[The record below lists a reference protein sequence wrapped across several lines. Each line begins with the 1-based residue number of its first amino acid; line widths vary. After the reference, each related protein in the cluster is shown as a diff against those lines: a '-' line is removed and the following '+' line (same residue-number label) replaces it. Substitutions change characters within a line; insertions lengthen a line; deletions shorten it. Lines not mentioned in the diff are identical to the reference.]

1 MSFYN
6 FPRVERIRAMGTE
19 KIGRLISISGTITRT
34 TDVRPELMYGS
45 FICKYTIAVLIYVCA
60 VVHYIDYRYSIIR
73 T

>member
-1 MSFYN
+1 
-6 FPRVERIRAMGTE
+6 MGTE

-45 FICKYTIAVLIYVCA
+45 FICKYNIAVLIFVCA
-60 VVHYIDYRYSIIR
+60 VHYIDYRYSIIR